1 VNVIARGV
9 VVVSGIA
16 VELSSRTDRPA
27 RCVGNEAGER
37 ELVLLGFEMG
47 GKWSLDAGRGSG

>member
-1 VNVIARGV
+1 VNVIAGGA

-16 VELSSRTDRPA
+16 VELSSGTERTA
-27 RCVGNEAGER
+27 RCAGDEADER
-37 ELVLLGFEMG
+37 EVVLFGFETG